1 MSNAYRDRLLGI
13 GFLRG
18 GLSGPR
24 VHEGRTHPETGVA
37 YKATSDELGATVT
50 EHATRDD
57 RVDVNIRAPLVRAS
71 IRQSEVHDA

>member
-1 MSNAYRDRLLGI
+1 MSNPYRDRLLTVGV
-13 GFLRG
+13 LSRR
-18 GLSGPR
+18 SGPQ
-24 VHEGRTHPETGVA
+24 VHEGRAHPETGMP
-37 YKATSDELGATVT
+37 YKAVTDELGATTV